1 MPDII
6 LVFRIRGI
14 AKPPETKQPASSPN
28 MQADA
33 AIASPV
39 EASDRKSRFDAI
51 ERTRSQAPRPI
62 TPAEGPSL
70 DIEAF
75 RTALYRSMSRIADVA
90 NKQMRCDALIE
101 DEQQVVKERARWSKY
116 ADTFPPIGEDQA
128 RSLRA
133 LQQARNQSQS
143 QINEAK
149 KESEEA
155 IDTIVKII
163 FATSIGSRMPVKA
176 DITVDSTATNL
187 SGHSEE
193 VINLKEEIASL
204 RLQYS
209 RDQER
214 HDQELSKTRTQLE
227 RRVNAVESSFGEK
240 LAQESA
246 RVRKLTEVNTK
257 LEGKLER
264 ESACIKKLTE
274 NKTEQES
281 IKAGLETLSASRLDK
296 LKTEMQSEVEKQSAA
311 ISRSF
316 GKDSNELQSK
326 TIALIRSE
334 FKPELDHLKSTV
346 STING
351 AMTDL
356 KPEVAELSQSF
367 CSIAEYH
374 KAMKVPLQNTVRD
387 LQSQD
392 EAVKQVFRRQE
403 EQDSTLQQM
412 NDRISQVRDDMDQSH
427 LAVRMEELK
436 TEQNSLKAQIDKT
449 EKICEQLREQQQ
461 SSSVQH
467 HGDETPS
474 TVPEAQVVPLA
485 QRLSRID
492 DNIIKLDAR
501 LGAKQ
506 TAEESRDAV
515 VSQEIGQMWDF
526 VLELEGSIK
535 HQAKETDNNQNSES
549 PSFATLQQVVND
561 IKKVSSD
568 HQAQVDKYTQLS
580 TTMDQL
586 ATRVEML
593 SNAANDKAIT
603 LPNET
608 LQQIDQ
614 LSTDHVFTSTAIQQI
629 KAEIGTLNERFA
641 SFSDTAIPP
650 NQPWPA
656 SPQANGVTK
665 HVEVQPKIE
674 ALETKVDHFE
684 MHVSD
689 KVKAMESTLS
699 VYSSRFNNI
708 TTEPLVIS
716 CINTLNQLYPLQ
728 TLQINQARLRQELNN
743 LVQRQDE
750 AESRLK
756 QEILDLKQE
765 MIQAKQELSNLAQ
778 TQRVAHQTY
787 EQLVHRLKGE
797 REENLKSITGIHDLV
812 KSTVRN
818 GDEEP
823 SKANL
828 QDLITRLQLLE
839 DRVKRDLGI
848 EDLRRR
854 LDSITSTAE
863 QQRKNLERVKND
875 FYKAQAKTHAK
886 ANDLS
891 KDIQDQ
897 TGKIDTLENKV
908 NTQATDQARDIDQLK
923 SEARG
928 FRYSV
933 VASRKTIE
941 GELNILRNNALQDH
955 VRNIN
960 ELKQEVHGFKE
971 TVLVSKEDIER
982 NIDALRT
989 SLKSQAEDQRKLEKK
1004 VNSQYQ
1010 DAKGYMQDALAE
1022 VSKIDLRLEDL
1033 ERTNQSFKGVNSHA
1047 EDTVP
1052 GKEVVDI
1059 DSDSDVETVKPTFKR
1074 SRESLSLSRNGSTER
1089 PPQKRKRTQRD
1100 DDDSDEGYSE
1110 YSSPRVLVETRKSVR
1125 QASQQSNSPSRPKRG
1140 RPVKAKPD

>member
-1 MPDII
+1 
-6 LVFRIRGI
+6 FRIRGI

-33 AIASPV
+33 AMVSPV
-39 EASDRKSRFDAI
+39 EASGRKSRFDAI
-51 ERTRSQAPRPI
+51 ENTRPQAPKPI

-70 DIEAF
+70 GIEAF
-75 RTALYRSMSRIADVA
+75 RTALYQSISSIADVA

-101 DEQQVVKERARWSKY
+101 DEQQVVKERARWSRY
-116 ADTFPPIGEDQA
+116 ADTFPTIGEDQA

-163 FATSIGSRMPVKA
+163 FANGIGSRMPVKA
-176 DITVDSTATNL
+176 DITVDSTATKL

-193 VINLKEEIASL
+193 VVNLKEEIATL

-209 RDQER
+209 RNQER
-214 HDQELSKTRTQLE
+214 HDKELSETRTQLE
-227 RRVNAVESSFGEK
+227 RRVNAVESNLGEK

-274 NKTEQES
+274 NKAEQES

-316 GKDSNELQSK
+316 EKDSNELQSK

-334 FKPELDHLKSTV
+334 FKPELDNLKSTV
-346 STING
+346 STVNG
-351 AMTDL
+351 AITDL
-356 KPEVAELSQSF
+356 KPEVAELSQSV

-374 KAMKVPLQNTVRD
+374 KAIKVPLQNTVRD
-387 LQSQD
+387 VQSQD

-412 NDRISQVRDDMDQSH
+412 KNSISQIRDDMDQSH
-427 LAVRMEELK
+427 LTVRMEELK
-436 TEQNSLKAQIDKT
+436 TEQNTLKAQIDKT
-449 EKICEQLREQQQ
+449 EKTCEQLREQQQ
-461 SSSVQH
+461 SSSVKH
-467 HGDETPS
+467 HGDQPPS
-474 TVPEAQVVPLA
+474 TVPEAQGVPLA

-506 TAEESRDAV
+506 TAEENRDAV
-515 VSQEIGQMWDF
+515 VSQEIGQMWNL

-535 HQAKETDNNQNSES
+535 NQAQETDKNRNSES
-549 PSFATLQQVVND
+549 SSFAELEQVVND

-586 ATRVEML
+586 ANRVELL
-593 SNAANDKAIT
+593 SNAANDKAVN
-603 LPNET
+603 LPTET

-614 LSTDHVFTSTAIQQI
+614 LSTDQAFTSTAVQQI
-629 KAEIGTLNERFA
+629 KGEIGTLNERFA
-641 SFSDTAIPP
+641 SLSDTAIPP
-650 NQPWPA
+650 NQPSLA
-656 SPQANGVTK
+656 SPQVNGVTE
-665 HVEVQPKIE
+665 HVEVPKIE

-708 TTEPLVIS
+708 TTEPLVMS

-728 TLQINQARLRQELNN
+728 TLQINQTQLRQELNN

-756 QEILDLKQE
+756 QQILDL
-765 MIQAKQELSNLAQ
+765 KQELSNLAQ
-778 TQRVAHQTY
+778 TQRVAHHTY
-787 EQLVHRLKGE
+787 EHLVHRLKAE
-797 REENLKSITGIHDLV
+797 REEDLKSITRIQDLV

-818 GDEEP
+818 SNEEP

-828 QDLITRLQLLE
+828 QDLTTRLQSLE
-839 DRVKRDLGI
+839 DSMKRDLGT
-848 EDLRRR
+848 EELRRR
-854 LDSITSTAE
+854 LDSLASIAE

-886 ANDLS
+886 TNDLS
-891 KDIQDQ
+891 QDIQDQ
-897 TGKIDTLENKV
+897 TGKIDAVEKKV
-908 NTQATDQARDIDQLK
+908 DTQAKDQARDIDQLK

-941 GELNILRNNALQDH
+941 GELNILQDH
-955 VRNIN
+955 IRNID

-982 NIDALRT
+982 NIDALKT
-989 SLKSQAEDQRKLEKK
+989 SLKSQAEEQRKLEKK

-1022 VSKIDLRLEDL
+1022 
-1033 ERTNQSFKGVNSHA
+1033 
-1047 EDTVP
+1047 
-1052 GKEVVDI
+1052 
-1059 DSDSDVETVKPTFKR
+1059 
-1074 SRESLSLSRNGSTER
+1074 
-1089 PPQKRKRTQRD
+1089 
-1100 DDDSDEGYSE
+1100 
-1110 YSSPRVLVETRKSVR
+1110 
-1125 QASQQSNSPSRPKRG
+1125 
-1140 RPVKAKPD
+1140 

>member
-1 MPDII
+1 M
-6 LVFRIRGI
+6 
-14 AKPPETKQPASSPN
+14 
-28 MQADA
+28 
-33 AIASPV
+33 ASPV
-39 EASDRKSRFDAI
+39 EASGRKSRFDAI
-51 ERTRSQAPRPI
+51 KKTRPQAPKPI

-70 DIEAF
+70 GIEAF
-75 RTALYRSMSRIADVA
+75 RTALYQSISGIADVV

-116 ADTFPPIGEDQA
+116 ADTFPTIGEDQA

-176 DITVDSTATNL
+176 DITVDSTATKL

-204 RLQYS
+204 RLQFS
-209 RDQER
+209 RDRER
-214 HDQELSKTRTQLE
+214 HDQELSETRTQLE

-296 LKTEMQSEVEKQSAA
+296 LKTEMQSEIEKQCAA

-316 GKDSNELQSK
+316 EKDSNELQSK

-334 FKPELDHLKSTV
+334 FKPELDNLKSTV

-356 KPEVAELSQSF
+356 KPEVVELSQSF

-374 KAMKVPLQNTVRD
+374 KAMKVPLQNTIRD

-392 EAVKQVFRRQE
+392 EAVKQVSRRQE
-403 EQDSTLQQM
+403 EQDSTLQQL
-412 NDRISQVRDDMDQSH
+412 NDKLSQTRDDMDQSH

-449 EKICEQLREQQQ
+449 EKMCEQLREQQQ
-461 SSSVQH
+461 SSSVKH

-492 DNIIKLDAR
+492 DNILKLDAR

-535 HQAKETDNNQNSES
+535 HQAKETDKNQNSES
-549 PSFATLQQVVND
+549 PSFATLEQVVND
-561 IKKVSSD
+561 IKKVSLD

-586 ATRVEML
+586 ATRVEVL
-593 SNAANDKAIT
+593 SDTANNKAVT

-614 LSTDHVFTSTAIQQI
+614 LSTDHAFTSTAIQQI
-629 KAEIGTLNERFA
+629 KAEIGTLNEKFA
-641 SFSDTAIPP
+641 SLSDTAIPP
-650 NQPWPA
+650 NQPWLA
-656 SPQANGVTK
+656 SPQVNGVTK
-665 HVEVQPKIE
+665 HIEVQPKIE

-699 VYSSRFNNI
+699 TYSSRFNNI
-708 TTEPLVIS
+708 TTEPLVMS

-728 TLQINQARLRQELNN
+728 TLQINQAHFRQELNN

-756 QEILDLKQE
+756 QEILNLKQEISGLVTQQGQAGQQQKQE
-765 MIQAKQELSNLAQ
+765 MIQAKQELTNLVQ
-778 TQRVAHQTY
+778 TQRVAH

-797 REENLKSITGIHDLV
+797 REENLKSITGIQDLV

-828 QDLITRLQLLE
+828 QGLNTRLQLLE
-839 DRVKRDLGI
+839 DRVKRDFGM
-848 EDLRRR
+848 EELRRR
-854 LDSITSTAE
+854 LDGVASTAE

-875 FYKAQAKTHAK
+875 FYRAQAKTHAK
-886 ANDLS
+886 TNDLS

-897 TGKIDTLENKV
+897 TGKIDELEKKV
-908 NTQATDQARDIDQLK
+908 ATQAKDQARDVDQLK

-941 GELNILRNNALQDH
+941 GELNILKNNALQDH
-955 VRNIN
+955 VYNID
-960 ELKQEVHGFKE
+960 ELKQEVYGFKE

-982 NIDALRT
+982 NIDALKT
-989 SLKSQAEDQRKLEKK
+989 SLKLQAEDQRKLEKK

-1010 DAKGYMQDALAE
+1010 DARGYMQDALAE
-1022 VSKIDLRLEDL
+1022 VSKMDLRLEDL
-1033 ERTNQSFKGVNSHA
+1033 ERTNPSFKGVNHA
-1047 EDTVP
+1047 EVHDTQNDTGL
-1052 GKEVVDI
+1052 GKEVVNI
-1059 DSDSDVETVKPTFKR
+1059 DSDSDIEPLKPIFKR
-1074 SRESLSLSRNGSTER
+1074 SRESLSLSCNGSTER
-1089 PPQKRKRTQRD
+1089 PPQKRKRTKRD

-1140 RPVKAKPD
+1140 RPMKAKPD

>member
-1 MPDII
+1 MPDIV

-33 AIASPV
+33 ANASPA
-39 EASDRKSRFDAI
+39 EASGRKSRFDAT
-51 ERTRSQAPRPI
+51 EKNRPQALKPM

-70 DIEAF
+70 GIEAF
-75 RTALYRSMSRIADVA
+75 RTALYQSISSIADVA
-90 NKQMRCDALIE
+90 NKQMRCDSLTE

-116 ADTFPPIGEDQA
+116 ADTFPTIGEDQA

-149 KESEEA
+149 KQSEEA
-155 IDTIVKII
+155 INTIVKII
-163 FATSIGSRMPVKA
+163 FATSIGTSRMPVKA
-176 DITVDSTATNL
+176 DITVDSTATKS
-187 SGHSEE
+187 SGE

-209 RDQER
+209 RNQER
-214 HDQELSKTRTQLE
+214 HDQELSEIRTQLE
-227 RRVNAVESSFGEK
+227 RRVNAVESNLGEK

-257 LEGKLER
+257 LEGKLDR

-281 IKAGLETLSASRLDK
+281 IKAGLETLTASRLDK
-296 LKTEMQSEVEKQSAA
+296 LKTEMQSEVEKQSTA

-316 GKDSNELQSK
+316 EKDSNELQSK

-334 FKPELDHLKSTV
+334 FKPELDNLKTTV

-351 AMTDL
+351 TITDL
-356 KPEVAELSQSF
+356 KPEVAELSQSI

-374 KAMKVPLQNTVRD
+374 NAIKVPLQNTARG
-387 LQSQD
+387 LQSQE
-392 EAVKQVFRRQE
+392 EAVKQVSRRQE

-412 NDRISQVRDDMDQSH
+412 NDKISQIRDDMDQSH

-436 TEQNSLKAQIDKT
+436 TEQNSLKAQTDKT

-461 SSSVQH
+461 SSSVKH
-467 HGDETPS
+467 HGDQPPS

-492 DNIIKLDAR
+492 ENIKKLDAR

-506 TAEESRDAV
+506 TAEENRDAV
-515 VSQEIGQMWDF
+515 VSQEIGQTWNF

-535 HQAKETDNNQNSES
+535 NQAQEMDKNQNSES
-549 PSFATLQQVVND
+549 QRFATLEQVVHD
-561 IKKVSSD
+561 IKKVTSD
-568 HQAQVDKYTQLS
+568 YQAQVDKYALS

-586 ATRVEML
+586 ATRVEVL
-593 SNAANDKAIT
+593 SNAANDKAVS

-614 LSTDHVFTSTAIQQI
+614 LSTDHAFTSTAIQQI

-641 SFSDTAIPP
+641 SLSDTAIPP
-650 NQPWPA
+650 NQPWLA
-656 SPQANGVTK
+656 SSPQVNGITK
-665 HVEVQPKIE
+665 HVEVQPKKIE
-674 ALETKVDHFE
+674 ALESKVDTFE
-684 MHVSD
+684 THVSD

-708 TTEPLVIS
+708 TTEPLVMS

-728 TLQINQARLRQELNN
+728 PLQINQTHLRQELNN

-756 QEILDLKQE
+756 QQILDLKQE
-765 MIQAKQELSNLAQ
+765 LIQAKQELSNLAQ
-778 TQRVAHQTY
+778 TQRVAHHTY
-787 EQLVHRLKGE
+787 EHLIHRLKGE
-797 REENLKSITGIHDLV
+797 REEILKSIAGIQDLV

-823 SKANL
+823 SK
-828 QDLITRLQLLE
+828 
-839 DRVKRDLGI
+839 RDLGM
-848 EDLRRR
+848 EELRRR
-854 LDSITSTAE
+854 LDGVASTAE

-886 ANDLS
+886 TNDLS
-891 KDIQDQ
+891 QDVQNQ
-897 TGKIDTLENKV
+897 TGKIDVLEKKID
-908 NTQATDQARDIDQLK
+908 TQAKDQARGIDQLK

-941 GELNILRNNALQDH
+941 GEILKNNQNID
-955 VRNIN
+955 
-960 ELKQEVHGFKE
+960 ELKQEVHGFKQ
-971 TVLVSKEDIER
+971 TIIVSKEDIER
-982 NIDALRT
+982 NIDALKT
-989 SLKSQAEDQRKLEKK
+989 SLNSQAEDQRKLEKK

-1010 DAKGYMQDALAE
+1010 DAKGYMQDAVAE

-1033 ERTNQSFKGVNSHA
+1033 ERTNPSFKGVNNHA
-1047 EDTVP
+1047 NNIQNDTVP
-1052 GKEVVDI
+1052 GDEVVDI
-1059 DSDSDVETVKPTFKR
+1059 VSDSDEPVKPTSKR
-1074 SRESLSLSRNGSTER
+1074 SRESMSMER
-1089 PPQKRKRTQRD
+1089 PPQKRKRTKRD